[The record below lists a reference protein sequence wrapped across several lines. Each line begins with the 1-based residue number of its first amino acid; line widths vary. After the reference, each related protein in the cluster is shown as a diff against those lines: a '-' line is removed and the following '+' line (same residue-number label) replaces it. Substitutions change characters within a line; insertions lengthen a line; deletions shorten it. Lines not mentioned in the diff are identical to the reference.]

1 MVNSDVL
8 RKIFGC
14 ALNLTRKLA
23 FQAQPFIAYFWDRW
37 VKSLR
42 SEIAAITLFSIT
54 LVSTLILWFSVNVY
68 EELYQEFV
76 AEELE
81 SLSENL
87 ANDLLPFIGEQSDTF
102 SIARTMLRM
111 DQYEHIEYAKVFNNQ
126 GDLLSAYHSPQIMQS
141 DTLYRHRELTNELLL
156 TLPLGL
162 DIAPDCIIVV
172 KRIGDPQYSQGRL
185 IISYD
190 LSQALSSSQAKLISS
205 VLPFAGLLVLVA
217 VILVLELQRR
227 SLSPLHQLIHKM
239 RRIEDTKDYDVA
251 VEETG
256 KKEIAEL
263 TRGFNSMMSD
273 INRQVEANRQKNAL
287 LLRQQEQMEQL
298 ANFDSLTGLPNR
310 QFLMTSLSIELA
322 RAKRDNRELA
332 LMFLDLDGF
341 KLVND
346 SFGHDVGDKLL
357 CRAADIASE
366 CLRKGDIL
374 GRLGGDEFIIMLS
387 NNPLITQLKDV
398 AQRLI
403 DNLSMPHHVDEWKIY
418 TGVSIGISLATECDY
433 QASDM
438 VTNADIAMYRSK
450 RNGRGQFTLFTQEM
464 QDDNRRMVRIATNIA
479 YAVESDELSLHYQP
493 KVDCHGVV
501 QGFEALIRWYSKELG
516 FVPPNEF
523 IPIAEQSDKIS
534 MITRWVITQVCRDLP
549 ALLAAYGDAI
559 RVSLNLSAHDLKN
572 PKVTE
577 FIVDK
582 MRSLP
587 IAPSTVE
594 FEITESA
601 YLESFHAGNV
611 FFETLRGFGCKI
623 ALDDF
628 GTGYSSLSYLTE
640 FNIDTLKIDRQFT
653 SQIGASKRSGLI
665 TNTIIEMA
673 RHLKLTVCAE
683 GVETHEQAHFLI
695 HHKCDLLQGYLYGR
709 PEPLSTVI
717 ANATKGDLP
726 RLNIVPS

>member
-1 MVNSDVL
+1 
-8 RKIFGC
+8 
-14 ALNLTRKLA
+14 
-23 FQAQPFIAYFWDRW
+23 

-141 DTLYRHRELTNELLL
+141 GTLYRHRELTNELLL
-156 TLPLGL
+156 RLPFGL

-387 NNPLITQLKDV
+387 NNPLITQLKEV

-403 DNLSMPHHVDEWKIY
+403 DNLSRPHHVDEWKIY

-501 QGFEALIRWYSKELG
+501 QGFEALIRWSSKELG

-534 MITRWVITQVCRDLP
+534 MITRWVMTQVCRDLP

-577 FIVDK
+577 FIVEK
-582 MRSLP
+582 MQSLP

-683 GVETHEQAHFLI
+683 GVETHEQAQFLI

-709 PEPLSTVI
+709 PEPLSTVV
-717 ANATKGDLP
+717 ANAAKGDCQ
-726 RLNIVPS
+726 RLNIVSS